1 MNISNATISI
11 GAIGAAVLV
20 IGPMVWSSASWA
32 ADIEQ
37 QVSANAKQIDKIITE
52 IDKRDTKRSAE
63 HVETSSLTRELL
75 ERIDKL
81 LEVKPPS
88 VTNTQ

>member
-20 IGPMVWSSASWA
+20 IGPMVWSSALWA

-52 IDKRDTKRSAE
+52 IDKRDTARSAE
-63 HVETSSLTRELL
+63 HRENTTLNRELL

-81 LEVKPPS
+81 LEVKTQP
-88 VTNTQ
+88 VTKTP

>member
-1 MNISNATISI
+1 VNISNATISI

-37 QVSANAKQIDKIITE
+37 QVSANAKQIDKLITK
-52 IDKRDTKRSAE
+52 IDERDTARSAQ
-63 HVETSSLTRELL
+63 HRESTGLNRQLL

-81 LEVKPPS
+81 LEVKPQP